1 MKTTL
6 SELNNIWKLVRTG
19 SVETKKRTLLES
31 LSFIGK
37 MLLILVLFKAISI
50 GLIFLLD
57 WLSIFEKPQSLN
69 FSRFEELTSIELLM
83 LTAVY
88 GPIKEELTFR
98 LALKFSKW
106 NLTIT
111 SIGIAITLCRI
122 IGLDYIYSFIVS
134 IGIGVVSYFFLTNKT
149 IEILSKF
156 WSKNKLFIFYTLL
169 MTFSYL
175 HLGNHEITTELLL
188 FSPIIVLP
196 RILGGILYS
205 YLRLNSGIIIAICFH
220 SFNNGIFKVIGMIIE

>member
-1 MKTTL
+1 L
-6 SELNNIWKLVRTG
+6 SELTNIWKLVRTG

-37 MLLILVLFKAISI
+37 MLLILVLFKAISL

-57 WLSIFEKPQSLN
+57 WLGIFEKPQSLN
-69 FSRFEELTSIELLM
+69 FSRFEEFTSIELLL

-106 NLTIT
+106 NLTIA

-134 IGIGVVSYFFLTNKT
+134 IGIGVVLYFSLTTKT

-175 HLGNHEITTELLL
+175 HLGNYEITTELLL

>member
-1 MKTTL
+1 M
-6 SELNNIWKLVRTG
+6 SELNNIWKLLSSGT
-19 SVETKKRTLLES
+19 VETKKRSPLEL

-37 MLLILVLFKAISI
+37 MLLILVLLKAISL

-57 WLSIFEKPQSLN
+57 WLGIFEKPQSLS
-69 FSRFEELTSIELLM
+69 FSRFEDFTSIELL
-83 LTAVY
+83 LLIAVY

-98 LALKFSKW
+98 LALKFSKS
-106 NLTIT
+106 NLTIAST
-111 SIGIAITLCRI
+111 GIAIIMCRI
-122 IGLDYIYSFIVS
+122 IGLDYIYSFILS
-134 IGIGVVSYFFLTNKT
+134 IGIGIVLYIFLTTKT

-169 MTFSYL
+169 LTFSFL
-175 HLGNHEITTELLL
+175 HLGNYKITTELQL

-196 RILGGILYS
+196 KILGGILYS

-220 SFNNGIFKVIGMIIE
+220 SFNNGIFRVIGMITE